1 MGLTTHME
9 RSYMNMEVKRE
20 VRAQEVNLKDS
31 RMYVVL
37 KVLGLGDM
45 T

>member
-1 MGLTTHME
+1 
-9 RSYMNMEVKRE
+9 MNMEVKGE

>member
-1 MGLTTHME
+1 
-9 RSYMNMEVKRE
+9 MNMEVKRE